1 MISMLATRLRSM
13 REGTG
18 GEPEETLKVSTSSPS
33 VPSLVQTLSPS
44 GRPGVEGSERHS
56 TSTQGR
62 ESVAC
67 RHFTSQAVSASFV

>member
-1 MISMLATRLRSM
+1 MISMLVTRPRSM

-18 GEPEETLKVSTSSPS
+18 GEPEETLKVSSSPS
-33 VPSLVQTLSPS
+33 VPSLVQTLSTS

-67 RHFTSQAVSASFV
+67 RHFTSQIVSASFV